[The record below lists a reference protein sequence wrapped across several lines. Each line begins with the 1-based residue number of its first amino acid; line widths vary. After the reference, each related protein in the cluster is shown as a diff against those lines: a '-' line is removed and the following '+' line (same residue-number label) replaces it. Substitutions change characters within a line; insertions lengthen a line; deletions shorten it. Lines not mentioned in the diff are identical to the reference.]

1 MLGKTLHSVP
11 LCSLH
16 FLSKPDMVWEG
27 RRWKNRSCFNSQANL
42 PLTHQ
47 TQLNVKW
54 YQLCIFPVE
63 ILFGKP
69 LKIRSLDKST
79 NPSRIICL
87 SVAAGVSRGAL
98 QVGATFWD
106 GRVAYHE
113 GLKPGRQT
121 HHPHLDSS
129 WNKAFPRAIHILIE
143 VGGSQPGFQARFS
156 PPPSSICQFKKIKLI
171 MENRKMIFVLCGQI
185 GKRDK
190 DPHLPKFTFRVPWSK
205 IED

>member
-27 RRWKNRSCFNSQANL
+27 RRWKNQSCFNSQANLL

-63 ILFGKP
+63 VLFGKP

-98 QVGATFWD
+98 QVGATSQD
-106 GRVAYHE
+106 GRVASHE

-156 PPPSSICQFKKIKLI
+156 PPILNMPILKNQINYVKQKNDICPLWPHWKEGQRPPSPQ
-171 MENRKMIFVLCGQI
+171 V
-185 GKRDK
+185 
-190 DPHLPKFTFRVPWSK
+190 HLWGAL
-205 IED
+205 E